1 MPRSILYLDTI
12 YLYNQIVFDKIK
24 NLFKKKKVE
33 PIIANITIVVDGE
46 TFSNVSPEQAEV
58 LFKKLTEGLKNLS

>member
-33 PIIANITIVVDGE
+33 PIITNITIVVDGE
-46 TFSNVSPEQAEV
+46 TFSNVSPEEAEV